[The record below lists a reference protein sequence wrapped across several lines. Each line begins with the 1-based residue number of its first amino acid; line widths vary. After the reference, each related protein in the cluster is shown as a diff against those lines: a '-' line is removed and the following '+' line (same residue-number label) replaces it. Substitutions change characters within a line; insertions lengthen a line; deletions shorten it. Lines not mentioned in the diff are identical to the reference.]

1 MENINTSRPV
11 SEMVE
16 DLVKQ
21 GESLREEMMELEKQF
36 NIKKESFLKIQ
47 GAIEAFEIMNNK
59 AN

>member
-1 MENINTSRPV
+1 MENVNTSKPV
-11 SEMVE
+11 SEMIE

>member
-11 SEMVE
+11 SEMIE

>member
-1 MENINTSRPV
+1 MDKISTSKPV
-11 SEMVE
+11 GEMID

-21 GESLREEMMELEKQF
+21 GETIREEMMELEKQF

-47 GAIEAFEIMNNK
+47 GAIEAFEIMRDK

>member
-1 MENINTSRPV
+1 MENINTSKPV
-11 SEMVE
+11 SEMIE